1 MKSNIPW
8 SVKGI
13 DPEAREA
20 AKIAARRAG
29 MTLGEWLNSLILQSG
44 EIPEGLAA
52 QLAAEARREEAAG
65 GRHEYGGDDDEADD
79 PGELQSRL
87 ESLSR
92 RMESSERNSA
102 LAVSG
107 IDHSI
112 ERLAST
118 IESSRRLLAT
128 GEVAAKSSVNELAD
142 RVERLQSQIDQ
153 LSSHPRGG
161 GGGLDA
167 RTLMALE
174 KAIAGVASHIE
185 KSDRRNADLVQS
197 VETAITE
204 LASKV
209 THAETASS
217 EAISR
222 IDISIDRLGGR
233 IDATESEQRRSSA
246 RLNERLAQLD
256 ERLAT
261 SLVQRESGIG
271 AVERRLAGL
280 ETRIEGVQGQIKVQ
294 IDEVRARPLMS
305 PDAFTRKEF
314 EDWTRRQASDQGA
327 SQATLRQSLANIEA
341 RVAVLNE
348 RADRL
353 QREGGGQ
360 AAETARAAGE
370 RADLAAKRLS
380 ETAEGLRGEV
390 AELGERMDKAN
401 HTATETM
408 QALESVLRSL
418 TRRLE
423 TLEGRPPSK
432 ASASE
437 PAPSTLAEAAV
448 AEVEDEIEIEA
459 EETPRAAPTPERK
472 PSAPGW
478 IWRDEAKEAPRSAE
492 VRSGRWD
499 EDTSTE
505 EVVEVYEPAAA
516 ETEEEARENYRHDFE
531 TDREAQDESGIDLS
545 KLDFNLDAAR
555 DRQPDMDGERR
566 ETLHEPA
573 RSEPSRHHEPAHEF
587 SPFDEPEER
596 AEPRAEDNS
605 WLEQARRA
613 AKAAGPADRTDY
625 GEDRQT
631 GGRRRTIIIVAI
643 VILVLVA
650 AAILV
655 PPLLRKGPTV
665 DAPPA
670 AATPSTTAPG
680 ERTPVSPATGKPT
693 AQKPPTTD
701 NVAPGATPPT
711 TNPDDVLAPR
721 EGDLGAPLPND
732 AKTETEAAPAEV
744 ASAPPAATPVTAAK
758 QTPEEAL
765 KAAADSGNPRAQFA
779 YAMSL
784 KDKVQAA
791 DYLKKAASQG
801 LVIAQGRLG
810 EWYEHGT
817 GLQASETEAA
827 KWYSRAAEGGH
838 VQSMHNFG
846 YFNAAGMGGVRKDG
860 TQAEKWFRRA
870 AERGLLASQVN
881 LAIVLFNTADF
892 PLPSGADP
900 EARLKD
906 AYFWAALAASRGDG
920 DSEKLRDSIA
930 QTGGFTPEVRANLDN
945 RVDKWKAQPIDA
957 IANGGFDQS
966 GQFFLPSEQ
975 QTPLA
980 GAEIVQVQQM
990 LKELGY
996 FKGVADGK
1004 AGPQLEQAIKSY
1016 QSAYKLPATGAADR
1030 GLVEALKASTA
1041 PQGN

>member
-52 QLAAEARREEAAG
+52 QLAAEVRREEAAG
-65 GRHEYGGDDDEADD
+65 GRHEYSDDDDEADD
-79 PGELQSRL
+79 PGELQNRL

-118 IESSRRLLAT
+118 IESSRRLLAS
-128 GEVAAKSSVNELAD
+128 GEVAAKSSVNELSD
-142 RVERLQSQIDQ
+142 RIERLQAQIDQ
-153 LSSHPRGG
+153 MAAHPRAGAG
-161 GGGLDA
+161 IDG

-185 KSDRRNADLVQS
+185 KSDRRNADLVQT
-197 VETAITE
+197 VETAIADLT
-204 LASKV
+204 AKV

-222 IDISIDRLGGR
+222 IDISIDRLGSR

-271 AVERRLAGL
+271 AIERRLAGL
-280 ETRIEGVQGQIKVQ
+280 ETRIESVQGQIKAQ

-305 PDAFTRKEF
+305 PDAFSRKEF
-314 EDWTRRQASDQGA
+314 EEWTRRQAADQGT

-360 AAETARAAGE
+360 AADAARAAGD
-370 RADLAAKRLS
+370 RADAAAKRLS
-380 ETAEGLRGEV
+380 EMAEGLRGEV
-390 AELGERMDKAN
+390 AALAERMDKSN

-423 TLEGRPPSK
+423 AVEGRAAGK
-432 ASASE
+432 AAAFE
-437 PAPSTLAEAAV
+437 AAPAPTLTAPAV
-448 AEVEDEIEIEA
+448 EVEDEIVELEIE
-459 EETPRAAPTPERK
+459 EEAPPAPEPK
-472 PSAPGW
+472 PATPGW
-478 IWRDEAKEAPRSAE
+478 VWRDEPKAPRAPDARSA
-492 VRSGRWD
+492 GRWD
-499 EDTSTE
+499 EDTPAQ
-505 EVVEVYEPAAA
+505 EVVEVYEPEPAGA
-516 ETEEEARENYRHDFE
+516 EPPRGDYRFDTPDQRADEAEEA
-531 TDREAQDESGIDLS
+531 SGVDLS
-545 KLDFNLDAAR
+545 KLVFNLDGAR
-555 DRQPDMDGERR
+555 DRQPDGD
-566 ETLHEPA
+566 
-573 RSEPSRHHEPAHEF
+573 SEPSSPFRAEPLSAEPAHRGF

-596 AEPRAEDNS
+596 QEEARGEDNS

-613 AKAAGPADRTDY
+613 AKASDRTDY
-625 GEDRQT
+625 AAETKQ
-631 GGRRRTIIIVAI
+631 GGRMRIAVIAAI
-643 VILVLVA
+643 VVLLLA
-650 AAILV
+650 AAGFLGWRFLAGKPAGETPV
-655 PPLLRKGPTV
+655 GGT
-665 DAPPA
+665 PA
-670 AATPSTTAPG
+670 ASGAP
-680 ERTPVSPATGKPT
+680 TTGKPA
-693 AQKPPTTD
+693 AQKPPSASD
-701 NVAPGATPPT
+701 NAAPKPATS
-711 TNPDDVLAPR
+711 PDDVLAPR
-721 EGDLGAPLPND
+721 ESDLGAPVPD
-732 AKTETEAAPAEV
+732 EAKPETSASRPAEAA
-744 ASAPPAATPVTAAK
+744 SATPQPPAPAPK

-779 YAMSL
+779 YAMAL

-791 DYLKKAASQG
+791 EYLKKAAAQG

-817 GLQASETEAA
+817 GLQTSETEAA
-827 KWYSRAAEGGH
+827 KWYARAAEGGH
-838 VQSMHNFG
+838 VQSMHNLG
-846 YFNAAGMGGVRKDG
+846 YFNAAGMGGAKSDG
-860 TQAEKWFRRA
+860 AAAEKWFRRA
-870 AERGLLASQVN
+870 AERGLVASQVN

-892 PLPSGADP
+892 PPPAGADTA
-900 EARLKD
+900 ARLKD
-906 AYFWAALAASRGDG
+906 AYFWAALAASRGDAPA
-920 DSEKLRDSIA
+920 EQLRDSIA
-930 QTGGFTPEVRANLDN
+930 KTGDFSPEVRANLDS
-945 RVDKWKAQPIDA
+945 RVEKWKSLPVDV
-957 IANGGFDQS
+957 IANGGFDMTGQS
-966 GQFFLPSEQ
+966 FLPPEQ
-975 QTPLA
+975 QTPLTSS
-980 GAEIVQVQQM
+980 ELVQVQQM

-996 FKGVADGK
+996 FKGGADGK
-1004 AGPQLEQAIKSY
+1004 MSPQLEQAIKAY
-1016 QSAYKLPATGAADR
+1016 QTGAKLPATGTADQ
-1030 GLVEALKASTA
+1030 GLLEALKVSTT
-1041 PQGN
+1041 GH